1 MSTWADG
8 VKKHF
13 FPWFFKCFC
22 VPRPH
27 WHKLASVSV
36 LKASWERLGSIL
48 GASWGHLGP
57 SWSRLGVSCGCLGA
71 FCGRRGAVS
80 KASWRGLEP
89 SLGRLGAIL
98 ASIISDV
105 ENNGKRRTR
114 STSEAPNAS
123 HRHFEKIRT
132 SVAAV
137 WRVRGAPGSTFSI
150 ILIIFDIIWDAILK
164 PL

>member
-1 MSTWADG
+1 M
-8 VKKHF
+8 F
-13 FPWFFKCFC
+13 FPLLFQCFC

-27 WHKLASVSV
+27 WHKLASASV

-57 SWSRLGVSCGCLGA
+57 SWSRLGA
-71 FCGRRGAVS
+71 FCGRLGAVS
-80 KASWRGLEP
+80 KASWRVLEP

-114 STSEAPNAS
+114 STSEAPNSS
-123 HRHFEKIRT
+123 HRHFEKIKT

-137 WRVRGAPGSTFSI
+137 WRVRGVTGSTFST
-150 ILIIFDIIWDAILK
+150 ILLKLEAILD
-164 PL
+164 PLRTRK